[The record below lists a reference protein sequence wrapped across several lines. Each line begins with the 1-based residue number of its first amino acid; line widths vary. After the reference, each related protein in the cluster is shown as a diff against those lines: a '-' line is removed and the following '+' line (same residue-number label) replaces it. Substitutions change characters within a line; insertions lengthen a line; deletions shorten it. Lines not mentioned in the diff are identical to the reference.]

1 MSRHALRQMMPGFE
15 EKKIT
20 PPPRMRVQKF
30 SYAVFVPIIL
40 FTIMG
45 SACSSTKFLVTKSVN
60 FHCDSK
66 FNDGF
71 ILPVD
76 IVYIPQGEALDTVI
90 GVSPDEWF
98 DSPVREEWPAV
109 QSLSFRESDLRATKK
124 VELKKDNNTVA
135 MVVIADYRGLNK
147 QKAQMI
153 VFGEDSKE
161 NEDIFV
167 TINGLLH

>member
-1 MSRHALRQMMPGFE
+1 MPRTCTPKFLR
-15 EKKIT
+15 
-20 PPPRMRVQKF
+20 
-30 SYAVFVPIIL
+30 AVFVQIIL
-40 FTIMG
+40 LTIIC

-60 FHCDSK
+60 FRCDSK

-76 IVYIPQGEALDTVI
+76 IVYIPKGESLDTVT

-109 QSLSFRESDLRATKK
+109 QRLSFRESDLRATTK
-124 VELKKDNNTVA
+124 VELKKDKNTVA
-135 MVVIADYRGLNK
+135 MVVIADYRGLNN

-153 VFGEDSKE
+153 ILGEDAKE